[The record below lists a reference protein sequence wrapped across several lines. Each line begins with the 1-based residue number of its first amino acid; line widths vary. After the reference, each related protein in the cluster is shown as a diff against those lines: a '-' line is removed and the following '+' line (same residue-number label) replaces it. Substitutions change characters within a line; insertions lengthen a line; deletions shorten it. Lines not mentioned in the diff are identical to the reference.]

1 MLGLT
6 TSSDRDARAPAG
18 AGHAVVRHRSP
29 GERLQA
35 VLHRRPFLA
44 SLAVLVVSMVVFFL
58 LNPRFGEPIAISR
71 VVGQVSVIA
80 VLAAGQTLIIL
91 TAGIDLSVGALAIL
105 SSLVMAKTA
114 VDNGLPGPVAL
125 LVAIAVAVL
134 AGCLNGVL
142 VTRLRLPPFIATLGT
157 YGIFTAVALLY
168 AGSTAYSQRDMPA
181 TLTWMGNDLQ
191 VGEFTLA
198 YGSVAALLLYA
209 VLGVALSHTA
219 WGRHVYAVGDDPQ
232 AAQLAGLPAR
242 RVVFSVYAL
251 SGLIC
256 GLGAWVLIG
265 RTGSA
270 SASQLAD
277 ANLES
282 ITAVVIGGVSLFGGR
297 GALVGTLIGVA
308 ILGSFR
314 SGLGVAGVD
323 DQWRVLTVGVLVIAA
338 VAADQWIRKVRA

>member
-1 MLGLT
+1 MLGVT
-6 TSSDRDARAPAG
+6 PGSPPGPAFAGRA
-18 AGHAVVRHRSP
+18 RSP
-29 GERLQA
+29 QDRLQA
-35 VLHRRPFLA
+35 ILHERPYLA
-44 SLAVLVVSMVVFFL
+44 SLLVLLVSVLVFFL
-58 LNPRFGEPIAISR
+58 LNPRFGQPVSISR

-114 VDNGLPGPVAL
+114 IESGAPGPLALAVAL
-125 LVAIAVAVL
+125 GAALA
-134 AGCLNGVL
+134 AGCLNGFL
-142 VTRLRLPPFIATLGT
+142 VTRLKLPPFIATLGT
-157 YGIFTAVALLY
+157 FGIFTAVALLY
-168 AGSTAYSQRDMPA
+168 AGSTSYSQRDMPA
-181 TLTWMGNDLQ
+181 TLVFMGRDLT
-191 VGEFTLA
+191 VGPFQIA
-198 YGSVAALLLYA
+198 YGALAAIALYV
-209 VLGVALSHTA
+209 VLGLALAKTA
-219 WGRHVYAVGDDPQ
+219 WGRHVYAVGDAPE
-232 AAQLAGLPAR
+232 AAQLAGLNTAR
-242 RVVFSVYAL
+242 VTFSVYAL

-256 GLGAWVLIG
+256 GLAAWVLIG

-270 SASQLAD
+270 SASQLAN

-308 ILGSFR
+308 ILGTFR

-338 VAADQWIRKVRA
+338 VAVDQWIRKVRA